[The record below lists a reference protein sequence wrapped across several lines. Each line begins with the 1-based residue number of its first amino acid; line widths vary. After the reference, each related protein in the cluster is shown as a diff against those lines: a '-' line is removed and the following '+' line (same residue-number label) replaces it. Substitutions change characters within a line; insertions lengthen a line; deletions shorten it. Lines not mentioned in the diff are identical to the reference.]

1 LNGWQF
7 VTQGTNQIGF
17 AVDYT
22 TTDLVRVSG
31 ANVFT
36 LSGWH
41 HVAVT
46 WDGTAPATSVVI
58 YVNGTA
64 VGSYATTTDAVGTRV
79 SDAGAN
85 IYLGNEAGSDR
96 TLDGALDD
104 VRVYNRVLSLAE
116 IRALHRA
123 GL

>member
-1 LNGWQF
+1 
-7 VTQGTNQIGF
+7 
-17 AVDYT
+17 
-22 TTDLVRVSG
+22 
-31 ANVFT
+31 
-36 LSGWH
+36 
-41 HVAVT
+41 
-46 WDGTAPATSVVI
+46 
-58 YVNGTA
+58 VNGTA

-79 SDAGAN
+79 SDASAN

-104 VRVYNRVLSLAE
+104 VRVYNRVLSLGE